1 MNFKGSTWA
10 RIIDVFI
17 NLGSENEMQL
27 RCNFIEHLG
36 LTYFILFYAI
46 SLYSTFILFTSK
58 NYENTCN
65 YTMSSCNSSCSYFT
79 NLNMT

>member
-27 RCNFIEHLG
+27 RCNFTEHLG
-36 LTYFILFYAI
+36 LTSFVLFYAI

-58 NYENTCN
+58 KK
-65 YTMSSCNSSCSYFT
+65 
-79 NLNMT
+79 LRKHV